1 MDVYMFI
8 INSLHELENAL
19 NTLDF
24 KVFEKSSTLD
34 YSTFV
39 AVFLG
44 GTVVFTALHWKWKK
58 G

>member
-8 INSLHELENAL
+8 INALHELETTL

-24 KVFEKSSTLD
+24 KVFESSSNLN
-34 YSTFV
+34 YSIFLT
-39 AVFLG
+39 VFLG
-44 GTVVFTALHWKWKK
+44 GTVAFNALHWGWKK

>member
-8 INSLHELENAL
+8 INALHELENAL

-24 KVFEKSSTLD
+24 KVFEKSSTLT
-34 YSTFV
+34 YSSFL

-44 GTVVFTALHWKWKK
+44 GTVAFTALHWKWKK